1 MGICVANPCKMMPP
15 TAIDDGRIR
24 RHLRGKPPPPGWLQA
39 RRYEADA
46 NAHWVGA
53 ATGEA
58 TRLATEAEFE
68 IALAPKS
75 VTGNFAGTSGPRPA
89 PAGSFAA
96 DAAPRRSASCA

>member
-1 MGICVANPCKMMPP
+1 MMPP
-15 TAIDDGRIR
+15 TAIDDGCVR
-24 RHLRGKPPPPGWLQA
+24 RHLRGKPPPPGWSQA
-39 RRYEADA
+39 GRNEADA

-75 VTGNFAGTSGPRPA
+75 VTGNYAGTSGPRPA

>member
-1 MGICVANPCKMMPP
+1 MLPP
-15 TAIDDGRIR
+15 TAIDDRRVR
-24 RHLRGKPPPPGWLQA
+24 RHLRGKPPPPGWPQA
-39 RRYEADA
+39 GRYEADA
-46 NAHWVGA
+46 YAHWVGA

-75 VTGNFAGTSGPRPA
+75 VTGNFAGAGRPRPA